1 MSKPGSRQAHR
12 GHTERNGSVPF
23 CSPRPHTDLAFEQG
37 NTIIVLNS
45 GAEDAISAVNIPANL
60 ESRVPYMETGQMVVY
75 SPDNSEPVELV
86 GLPECVTRHGRS

>member
-1 MSKPGSRQAHR
+1 MSKPGSQQAHR

-23 CSPRPHTDLAFEQG
+23 CPPRPHTDPAFEQG
-37 NTIIVLNS
+37 NTIIVLNF
-45 GAEDAISAVNIPANL
+45 GAEDAHLDTELPANL
-60 ESRVPYMETGQMVVY
+60 ESRVPYVEAGQMVVY